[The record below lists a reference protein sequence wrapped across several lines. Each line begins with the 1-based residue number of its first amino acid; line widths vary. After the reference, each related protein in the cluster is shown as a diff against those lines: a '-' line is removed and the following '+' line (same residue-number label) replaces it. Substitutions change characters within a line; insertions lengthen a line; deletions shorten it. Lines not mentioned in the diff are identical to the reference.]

1 MNHILIVGGTGHV
14 GRLIATRIL
23 AAGTASLRLGGRDMT
38 KATHLARKLG
48 CTATRVDL
56 HDPASWDKA
65 LMGIDTVITC
75 IDAPDAD
82 FARAVLK
89 RGLRYIDISAT
100 DAVLRRIED
109 LDPLARENGGLAVL
123 SVGLAPGLSTLLA
136 EAACVGF
143 DSVDLLHIHVLLS
156 GGDAHGAAAI
166 DWTLDNLRDL
176 SPREIERLRP
186 GSDMQDDFPAA
197 LSIPFDFADQHVLR
211 RQGHSTA
218 STRLALISPLITR
231 SSLRLMAALAR
242 RPLGRRLLHWSLSH
256 LRIGS
261 DRAAVAVQLH
271 GRIEGQDVEHW
282 HLLDGQREA
291 EITAAVAVF
300 VTLALEERTD
310 CGVYHINEL
319 WTLDDLAP
327 LLRDEGISL
336 FPTET

>member
-23 AAGTASLRLGGRDMT
+23 ATGAASLRLGGRDMT

-48 CTATRVDL
+48 CAATHVDL
-56 HDPASWDKA
+56 NDPASWDKA

-75 IDAPDAD
+75 IDAPDAG
-82 FARAVLK
+82 FARAVLTG
-89 RGLRYIDISAT
+89 GLRYIDISAT

-136 EAACVGF
+136 EAACVGV
-143 DSVDLLHIHVLLS
+143 DSVDLLRIHVLLS

-176 SPREIERLRP
+176 SPGEIERLRP
-186 GSDMQDDFPAA
+186 GSNVPEV

-211 RQGHSTA
+211 RQGYTNTA
-218 STRLALISPLITR
+218 TRLALISPLITR

-242 RPLGRRLLHWSLSH
+242 RPIGRRLLHWSLSH

-261 DRAAVAVQLH
+261 DRAAVAVQLC
-271 GRIEGQDVEHW
+271 GRIEGQDVGRW
-282 HLLDGQREA
+282 RLLDGRREA

-300 VTLALEERTD
+300 VTLALAGRTD
-310 CGVYHINEL
+310 CGVHYINEL

-336 FPTET
+336 LPTET